1 MKDFKIYVLKGYS
14 QKKDKIYTALCAD
27 VSINGKIHRI
37 FLNSRNYFLYNELL
51 EQMIKN
57 GDVVDET

>member
-14 QKKDKIYTALCAD
+14 KRTDKIYTALCAD
-27 VSINGKIHRI
+27 VSINGKMHRI
-37 FLNSRNYFLYNELL
+37 FLTSNKYFLYNELL
-51 EQMIKN
+51 EQMIEN

>member
-1 MKDFKIYVLKGYS
+1 MKDVKIYVLKGYS
-14 QKKDKIYTALCAD
+14 QKKDKVYTALCAD
-27 VSINGKIHRI
+27 VPINDRVHRL
-37 FLNSRNYFLYNELL
+37 FLTSRNYFLYNELL